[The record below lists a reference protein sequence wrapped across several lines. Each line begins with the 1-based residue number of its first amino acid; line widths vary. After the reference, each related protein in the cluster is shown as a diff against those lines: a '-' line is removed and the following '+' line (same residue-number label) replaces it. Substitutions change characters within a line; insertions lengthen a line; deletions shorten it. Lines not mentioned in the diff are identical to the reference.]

1 MSCYNLLVMKKIC
14 VLFALTVVGTASIL
28 CVFPLSTHGQ
38 SEMQA
43 AQIDLLL
50 QEVSQQ
56 QITIANNQA
65 IIDEKLAAID
75 EDLRVARIYVSRAGG
90 PKK

>member
-1 MSCYNLLVMKKIC
+1 MKKNY
-14 VLFALTVVGTASIL
+14 VLIALTTIGTALIL
-28 CVFPLSTHGQ
+28 FVSPLRTHGQ
-38 SEMQA
+38 SEVQG

-75 EDLRVARIYVSRAGG
+75 EELRVARIFVSRAGG
-90 PKK
+90 ARE